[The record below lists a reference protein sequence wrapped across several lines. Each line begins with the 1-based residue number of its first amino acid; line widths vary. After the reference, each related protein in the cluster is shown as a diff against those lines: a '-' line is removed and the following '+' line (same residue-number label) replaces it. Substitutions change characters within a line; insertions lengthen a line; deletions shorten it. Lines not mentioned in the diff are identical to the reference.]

1 MNKTLQY
8 VLIAALLVVAQV
20 FLFNNIQLRGLL
32 DSFIAPCIYIVFLLL
47 IPIGATQVK
56 LQFTALALG
65 FSVDFLSGT
74 LGINTA
80 ACVLI
85 AFLRPT
91 VLKLILNREER
102 DKNTRP
108 SIYVLGWSQFLAYTF
123 TLALI
128 FHLAL
133 CFLEIFT
140 FYEFYYTLLRA
151 LFSAV
156 ASTLL
161 MVLMELFF
169 EKKDKR
175 YR

>member
-1 MNKTLQY
+1 MNKTLKY
-8 VLIAALLVVAQV
+8 VLIAALLVVIQV

-32 DSFIAPCIYIVFLLL
+32 DSFVAPSIYIIFILLM
-47 IPIGATQVK
+47 PIGTTQMK

-65 FSVDFLSGT
+65 FAVDFLSGT

-91 VLKLILNREER
+91 ALKLLLNREER
-102 DKNTRP
+102 DKGTRP
-108 SIYVLGWSQFLAYTF
+108 SIYILGWSQFLTYTF
-123 TLALI
+123 ALTLI

-133 CFLEIFT
+133 CFLEVFS

-151 LFSAV
+151 LLSAV

-161 MVLMELFF
+161 MLIMELFV